1 MIRVARL
8 SIAPVRSLGLLHPEA
23 VDLTETGVAEDRRFF
38 LIDDQ
43 DRLVDRIVAGTLV
56 RVAAWTDREATHLAL
71 TFPDGSV
78 VGGSV
83 ELGEPIQAR
92 VHTRTAIG
100 RLVVGPWAER
110 LEPFAGRRVRIVRCD
125 RPGGTRFKEGR
136 VRNAISLVSDGSLDR
151 LATEIGR
158 DVVDARRFRML
169 IEVEGAAAHEEDAW
183 IGGRIAIG
191 TAELA
196 ITKAVARCAITTQ
209 DPGTG
214 LRDLDTLRSIIG
226 YRGITADRKVLF
238 GVLGEVARPGRV
250 AVGDEV
256 RILELPDAAM
266 RHALAGASASL

>member
-8 SIAPVRSLGLLHPEA
+8 SIAPVRSLGLLHPAAIE
-23 VDLTETGVAEDRRFF
+23 LTETGVAEDRRFF

-43 DRLVDRIVAGTLV
+43 DHLVDRIVAGGLV
-56 RVAAWTDREATHLAL
+56 RVGAWTDPAATRLRL
-71 TFPDGSV
+71 TFPDGSILD
-78 VGGSV
+78 GPV
-83 ELGEPIQAR
+83 ELGEPIEMK
-92 VHTRTAIG
+92 VHSRTALG
-100 RLVVGPWAER
+100 HLVIGPWADR

-136 VRNAISLVSDGSLDR
+136 VRNAISLVSDGSLRR
-151 LATEIGR
+151 LATEVGQ
-158 DVVDARRFRML
+158 DTVDARRFRML
-169 IEVEGAAAHEEDAW
+169 LEVEGAAAHEEDGW

-191 TAELA
+191 SAVLA
-196 ITKAVARCAITTQ
+196 ITKADARCAITTQ
-209 DPGTG
+209 DPDTG
-214 LRDLDTLRSIIG
+214 VRDLDTLRSIIG

-266 RHALAGASASL
+266 RHALAGSSASL